1 MERVHGRGRTSPG
14 VAVHGGHGRPRGSLA
29 TPSRPRSP
37 AGRTSPKPRRGPAAT
52 RPGRLRNAL
61 SGVRRVA
68 RGIRETSSRGRAGLH
83 RDRGGR
89 ASAGSRRFAMRIR
102 VAGTGKRRNS
112 VRSFPAA
119 WPGRDRRRSALSR
132 SIRRQKISAW
142 PSNRSSSRS
151 GPSCRSPRRALG
163 RSRRRPTGTPR
174 TGGGPLRWLK
184 RGIAPKDVV
193 KKLVTE
199 DTEAAQR
206 QVGVVDAR
214 GRAASYTGKECFPWA
229 GHVVGRNFAAQ
240 GNILAGE
247 EVLKALARAFEVTQ
261 GDLPVRL
268 LAALSAGQ
276 RAGGDKRGQQ
286 SAALLVVRQG
296 GGYGGFNDR
305 WIDIRI
311 DDHPAPIEEL
321 IRIFNVYD
329 LTLLTREDPKDVVV
343 LKPNVVREIQA
354 GFAAPGAYPGP
365 GSGKFDAKTKAA
377 FETWAEMNNY
387 QNKLRQGGKVW
398 GSLDR
403 ALKAQGAATSG

>member
-1 MERVHGRGRTSPG
+1 MARARPSTFSIVAFDPKTKDLG
-14 VAVHGGHGRPRGSLA
+14 VAVESKFVAVGAVVPFAAARVGAVATQAYANTAYGRGALA
-29 TPSRPRSP
+29 
-37 AGRTSPKPRRGPAAT
+37 
-52 RPGRLRNAL
+52 
-61 SGVRRVA
+61 
-68 RGIRETSSRGRAGLH
+68 
-83 RDRGGR
+83 
-89 ASAGSRRFAMRIR
+89 M
-102 VAGTGKRRNS
+102 
-112 VRSFPAA
+112 
-119 WPGRDRRRSALSR
+119 
-132 SIRRQKISAW
+132 
-142 PSNRSSSRS
+142 
-151 GPSCRSPRRALG
+151 
-163 RSRRRPTGTPR
+163 
-174 TGGGPLRWLK
+174 LK

-354 GFAAPGAYPGP
+354 GLAALGLYRGP
-365 GSGKFDAKTKAA
+365 DSGNFDAKTKAA

-387 QNKLRQGGKVW
+387 ENKLRKDGKVW
-398 GSLDR
+398 GSLHR
-403 ALKAQGAATSG
+403 ALKAQVAATSG